1 MASCKGISVDRL
13 IAKLAGGKIG
23 HESKSFYTTFLALID
38 FTSDDDIPNLRAVK
52 AIFGANG
59 AGAMVPF
66 VAVSTMTINWQTD
79 MPPGSASTYAVL
91 FGNNY
96 PKPFVYDDADNMMN
110 FSLQANRVTPGDI
123 TTNLATLVFDFGIVR
138 TGTIQF

>member
-1 MASCKGISVDRL
+1 MAWKGISVDRL

-23 HESKSFYTTFLALID
+23 HESKSFYTTALSLLD

-59 AGAMVPF
+59 AGAMIPF
-66 VAVSTMTINWQTD
+66 VAVSTMTIHWQTD
-79 MPPGSASTYAVL
+79 IPPGSASTYAAL
-91 FGNNY
+91 FGNMY
-96 PKPFVYDDADNMMN
+96 PKPLVFDDTDDMIN
-110 FSLQANRVTPGDI
+110 FALKANRVTPGDI
-123 TTNLATLVFDFGIVR
+123 TTNLTTVVFDFGIAQ